1 MEPPEIEPAIEDPM
15 QEAGVPKNPPPR
27 QDHCRRQEA
36 AADAARQCRRQ
47 EAVADASDDEEEEED
62 EEEKIPRAEV
72 PGGGPWSRC
81 QSVPCRSKRRSSTSP
96 LTGHSQGGAGRG
108 VPAAPPRVLAG
119 IAAFAP
125 DVFPPTHGRHRVWPT
140 EEEEEEVEEDDDE
153 EEEEEAGGGS

>member
-1 MEPPEIEPAIEDPM
+1 MSASTCAPDPC
-15 QEAGVPKNPPPR
+15 GK
-27 QDHCRRQEA
+27 C
-36 AADAARQCRRQ
+36 
-47 EAVADASDDEEEEED
+47 ADASDDEEEEEEED
-62 EEEKIPRAEV
+62 EEDKIPRAEV
-72 PGGGPWSRC
+72 LGGSPWSRC
-81 QSVPCRSKRRSSTSP
+81 QSVPNRSKRRSSTSP

-140 EEEEEEVEEDDDE
+140 EEEEEEEEDEEEE

>member
-15 QEAGVPKNPPPR
+15 QKAGVPKNPPPR

-36 AADAARQCRRQ
+36 AADAARHCRRQ
-47 EAVADASDDEEEEED
+47 EAAADASDDEEED
-62 EEEKIPRAEV
+62 DEEKIPRAEV
-72 PGGGPWSRC
+72 PGGGPWNRC

-125 DVFPPTHGRHRVWPT
+125 DVFPPTHGRHRGWPT
-140 EEEEEEVEEDDDE
+140 EEEE